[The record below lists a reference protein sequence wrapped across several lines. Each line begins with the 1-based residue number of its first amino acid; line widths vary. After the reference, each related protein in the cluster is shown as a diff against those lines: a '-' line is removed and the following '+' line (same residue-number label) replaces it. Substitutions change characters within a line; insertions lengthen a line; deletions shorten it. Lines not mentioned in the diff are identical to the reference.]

1 MNRPLPAWYTAVYNS
16 TQEVDDMDKTK
27 FGLYTV
33 EAQNYETPETFI
45 AATDPDS
52 PEELAAIWVAA
63 HRTMKEIAADAGL
76 SQRKLAEHFG
86 IPYRTME
93 DWCRGARACPVYV
106 RVMMQE
112 CLGLIRR

>member
-1 MNRPLPAWYTAVYNS
+1 MNRALPAWYTVVYNP
-16 TQEVDDMDKTK
+16 TQEVDDMDKAK
-27 FGLYTV
+27 FGLFSSDALKYD
-33 EAQNYETPETFI
+33 TPEEFI

-52 PEELAAIWVAA
+52 PDELTEIWKAS
-63 HRTMKEIAADAGL
+63 HRTMKEIAVLAGI

-112 CLGLIRR
+112 CLGLIHR